1 MTWQDEQGPRCCSAA
16 SAARGTL
23 FAECCLACHVLPAH
37 SQRTDSEKDTA
48 TTLVCSAHPVT
59 THRHLALHSALLAQK
74 AIQTKTFTKW
84 MNAHLKDS
92 GVELTSVTEDLKT
105 GVHLH
110 ALLEKL
116 TEEKFVRAI
125 HSFPRKP
132 PPPLSLFSLFP
143 STHAFAWLLF
153 ESVL

>member
-1 MTWQDEQGPRCCSAA
+1 
-16 SAARGTL
+16 
-23 FAECCLACHVLPAH
+23 
-37 SQRTDSEKDTA
+37 
-48 TTLVCSAHPVT
+48 
-59 THRHLALHSALLAQK
+59 
-74 AIQTKTFTKW
+74 

-125 HSFPRKP
+125 HSFTRKHT
-132 PPPLSLFSLFP
+132 PPPLSLLSFSFHSRFRLV
-143 STHAFAWLLF
+143 AL
-153 ESVL
+153 